1 MDVNEYNKL
10 LHYKKFSMTS
20 SKLLTRAERHFRTKL
35 RLFTIRDGKLY
46 RDGRRVLH
54 SEDALATLIMEHR
67 DRNHPNRLQLESFTR
82 TKYHVERL
90 RQFCRK
96 VVASCR
102 KCQQR
107 VGVRKTGPMVH
118 LDKRRVERLCKQLG
132 IPSNGTHPLS
142 PAFKK
147 RVL

>member
-1 MDVNEYNKL
+1 MMDVNEYNKL
-10 LHYKKFSMTS
+10 LHYKKLSMTS
-20 SKLLTRAERHFRTKL
+20 SKLLTRKERHFRTKL

-54 SEDALATLIMEHR
+54 SEDAIPTLIMEHQDR
-67 DRNHPNRLQLESFTR
+67 DHPDRLQLESFIR

-107 VGVRKTGPMVH
+107 VAVRRTGPMVH
-118 LDKRRVERLCKQLG
+118 LDKRRVERLCKRLG
-132 IPSNGTHPLS
+132 LPSNGTHPLS

-147 RVL
+147 